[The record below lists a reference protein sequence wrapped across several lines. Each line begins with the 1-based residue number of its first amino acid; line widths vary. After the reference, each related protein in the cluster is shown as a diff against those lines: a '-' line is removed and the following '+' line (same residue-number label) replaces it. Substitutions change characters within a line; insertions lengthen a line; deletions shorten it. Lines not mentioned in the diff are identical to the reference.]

1 MSEMLTVKQ
10 LQEQL
15 KLSKQ
20 GAYNLVNRPDFPTV
34 RAGKKIL
41 IPADKLQQW
50 IDKGGTTSENQRLSQ

>member
-1 MSEMLTVKQ
+1 MSELLTVKQ
-10 LQEQL
+10 LQQQL

-41 IPADKLQQW
+41 IPADKLQAG
-50 IDKGGTTSENQRLSQ
+50 IDKGGSRSAENQ